1 MQLCRKITNNNPNDK
16 AFYVFLILPYFI
28 NTENSFR
35 NEIIGRNQRALDDFC
50 MERYYFGIGFKEK
63 EVTFQPKT

>member
-1 MQLCRKITNNNPNDK
+1 MQLCHKITNNNPNDK

-35 NEIIGRNQRALDDFC
+35 TLKRQSILSIAIRRAW
-50 MERYYFGIGFKEK
+50 
-63 EVTFQPKT
+63 

>member
-1 MQLCRKITNNNPNDK
+1 MQLCRKITNNNPSDK

-35 NEIIGRNQRALDDFC
+35 NEIIGRN
-50 MERYYFGIGFKEK
+50 
-63 EVTFQPKT
+63 